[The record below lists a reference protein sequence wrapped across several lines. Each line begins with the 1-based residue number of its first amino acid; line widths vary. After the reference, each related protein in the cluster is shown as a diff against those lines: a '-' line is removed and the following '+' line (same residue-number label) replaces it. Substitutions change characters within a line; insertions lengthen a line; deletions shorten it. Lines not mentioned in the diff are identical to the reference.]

1 MIAEEEMGIVIPM
14 QGVSPANDPLH
25 AIQLLRAELVKY
37 RAYAEH
43 IHESEILS
51 MSFQCLAGNEIE
63 RLSGTVTLQQPF

>member
-1 MIAEEEMGIVIPM
+1 
-14 QGVSPANDPLH
+14 
-25 AIQLLRAELVKY
+25 VKY